1 MLYGILILFMAVIV
15 ALDQWSKLAVVANI
29 PLYGTVEAIPGLFH
43 LTYVQNDG
51 AAFSMLQGGKW
62 LFAGV
67 LVVGLVICI
76 FLIAKK
82 KITSKPELWCLAA
95 VFGGGIGNFIDRL
108 HLGYV
113 VDMIAVDFLD
123 FAVFNVADSFITCG
137 AIALVIYVLFF
148 DKKKEP
154 PHDS

>member
-1 MLYGILILFMAVIV
+1 MLYGFLVLFMALIV

-29 PLYGTVEAIPGLFH
+29 PLYGNVPALPGIFH

-51 AAFSMLQGGKW
+51 AAFSMLQGGRW
-62 LFAGV
+62 LFTAV
-67 LVVGLVICI
+67 LVIGLGVCI

-95 VFGGGIGNFIDRL
+95 IFGGGIGNLIDRL
-108 HLGYV
+108 RLGYV
-113 VDMIAVDFLD
+113 VDMIAVDFVD

-137 AIALVIYVLFF
+137 AIALVIYVMFF
-148 DKKKEP
+148 DKKKEL